1 MTNGKDMKRVF
12 IYKRFERFWHWC
24 QAALILFLAI
34 TGFEIHGT
42 FELFGFEHAVSFHRI
57 AAYMLVIL
65 IAFAIFWHF
74 TTDGWRHYIP
84 TTKNFIAQVRFYAFG
99 IFKGED
105 HPIAKTELSKLNP
118 LQRLV
123 YLGLK
128 LVIIPM
134 LVISGLLYLYYNS
147 LGEPT
152 SIIEK
157 VGLESIALWHTL
169 GAFLMISFLVVH
181 IYMTTTGHTPLSNI
195 KAMLTGY
202 EELEDDDNESEDKI
216 K

>member
-1 MTNGKDMKRVF
+1 MIMERIY

-24 QAALILFLAI
+24 QAALIIFLAV

-42 FELFGFEHAVSFHRI
+42 FELFGFEKAVSFHKI
-57 AAYMLVIL
+57 TAYLLLVL
-65 IAFAIFWHF
+65 VVFAVFWHF

-84 TTKNFIAQVRFYAFG
+84 TSRNFIAQVRFYLFG
-99 IFKGED
+99 IFKGEN
-105 HPIAKTELSKLNP
+105 HPTAKTELSKLNP

-134 LVISGLLYLYYNS
+134 IVVSGLLYMFYNT
-147 LGEPT
+147 LGDHLKFIDKI
-152 SIIEK
+152 S
-157 VGLESIALWHTL
+157 LESIALWHTL
-169 GAFLMISFLVVH
+169 GAFLMMSFLVTH
-181 IYMTTTGHTPLSNI
+181 IYMTTTGHSPLSNI

-202 EELEDDDNESEDKI
+202 EEIEQEKQLKENSK
-216 K
+216 

>member
-1 MTNGKDMKRVF
+1 MTQGKNVKRIF

-24 QAALILFLAI
+24 QAALIIFLTI

-42 FELFGFEHAVSFHRI
+42 FTLFGFEHAVSFHRI
-57 AAYMLVIL
+57 AAYILVVL

-84 TTKNFIAQVRFYAFG
+84 TTKNFIAQVKFYMYG

-105 HPIAKTELSKLNP
+105 HPIARTELSKLNP

-128 LVIIPM
+128 LIIIPM
-134 LVISGLLYLYYNS
+134 LVISGLLYLYYSS
-147 LGEPT
+147 LGG
-152 SIIEK
+152 SIGFIEK
-157 VGLESIALWHTL
+157 IGLESIALWHTL
-169 GAFLMISFLVVH
+169 GAFLMLSFLAVH

-202 EELEDDDNESEDKI
+202 EEIESKEESEDKER
-216 K
+216 